1 MALGGVFHSQRK
13 RDPHQPLAS
22 LIPDTDHEEALV
34 AVGELFL
41 GDIGQGFL
49 GFAFGRR
56 KVIQFQP
63 GFVGREAV
71 AVVDVEIVTR
81 HCRSCG

>member
-22 LIPDTDHEEALV
+22 LISDTDHKEALV

-41 GDIGQGFL
+41 GDIGQ
-49 GFAFGRR
+49 AFWAS
-56 KVIQFQP
+56 P
-63 GFVGREAV
+63 LA
-71 AVVDVEIVTR
+71 AS
-81 HCRSCG
+81 RSSSSSPVSSGVKRSPSWMSK